1 MCFRCAPS
9 VYRRKLNPSSPI
21 DWGHDAKSMG
31 VKEMF
36 VTISDNADGIGKL
49 IAAKGEYA
57 EVEFFDS
64 PSGPRLV
71 NVQVR
76 LKSLERVTLSR
87 QTRTFV
93 FEPDSGSWRAGRIDE
108 LIAYGESGDEEHY
121 SVKFPN
127 GISECV
133 PVSRLFV
140 RWNRPIDDP
149 TEYLAAKITDTPF
162 FFEGRSKIVRHFAK
176 QRAAFGGMTAL
187 ASSGIEL
194 LEHQVSLVRR
204 VLADPI
210 QRYLLADEVG
220 LGKTV
225 EAGILI
231 KQHLLDQPSD
241 ASILVV
247 VPDHLTSQWRLE
259 LSGKFG
265 ISPLDCRLSVMAMS
279 KWSDKDLDPARTMIV
294 VDEAHLLANWA
305 FSEDLQL
312 RRSFSNAQKQAAA
325 SPRLLLLSGTPV
337 LYQELQ
343 FLSMLNLL
351 DPVGYPLD
359 DLNGF
364 RVRVKE
370 RQTVAEA
377 LVDLTDRASGSFI
390 DDAIGRLRPLFPN
403 DQRLEELSSR
413 VERLLW
419 NDENDPNRIAAVSAL
434 RIHIRET
441 YKLHRR
447 LLRTR
452 RGDSRIAEH
461 LLPRSGAEQIK
472 YEDLARVE
480 SASFLDV
487 WRQSL
492 TEETLTRKSV
502 QALFT
507 LFVSGAFE
515 HPRVL
520 VRLLKQRLALLD
532 DGAATNEQE
541 PRSSLLGQRIL
552 FPNELEL
559 INDRIELIL
568 SVSEVDERQV
578 ALSKWLLERAE
589 IRRVVLFESDA
600 EVANLLALRLRA
612 SLSDVLVCRFSGKIA
627 DIADFHSAQQRSIL
641 VCDRSAEEGLN
652 LQRSGATIVHFDLP
666 LDALRVEQRIGRLDR
681 IEAIG
686 KLRNV
691 VFCGD
696 IPFESEW
703 LDCLISGV
711 GVFSRSVSALQY
723 LLATSRGRIEQD
735 LLNEGRTA
743 FTLELDRLLDA
754 NGGVESEIRK
764 IDAQEEMD
772 SVEVDSEAEHAFYAR
787 LLEIDE
793 IVETDGQASLDAWIV
808 RRLQFNHQRLAHG
821 IGRYLYVV
829 DQTLV
834 PLFDAYRIFQESLDT
849 DPAVPRRRHELP
861 LVPSTFDRGVAGQ
874 KRIALLRIGN
884 PMLSALEKFVR
895 KDDRGSSFA
904 FWRYLPEHEG
914 PADYFFRF
922 DFFVEASPQSAVLT
936 DEPNGF
942 DDAAVFQRRADD
954 IFPVQ
959 YRTIWL
965 NSDLEPVSD
974 PTCLGRLQL
983 GYSKQAR
990 PDGSF
995 DRNLNAARW
1004 RTAELGLNLGDWSSR
1019 CERARCEAERLLR
1032 ISSAFTES
1040 CCSSETRFEA
1050 ALAERS
1056 QIFDS
1061 RLRRLF
1067 GAPKIAELNSFA
1079 VEEEFDLA
1087 IMASVKSPTVR
1098 VDSVGVVV
1106 LASTPLEDGASIGG
1120 QDAAI

>member
-1 MCFRCAPS
+1 M
-9 VYRRKLNPSSPI
+9 
-21 DWGHDAKSMG
+21 GAKRT
-31 VKEMF
+31 F
-36 VTISDNADGIGKL
+36 VTIKDNADGIGKL
-49 IAAKGEYA
+49 IAAEAEYA

-71 NVQVR
+71 NVRVR
-76 LKSLERVTLSR
+76 LSSVERVTLSR
-87 QTRTFV
+87 QTRIFM
-93 FEPDSGSWRAGRIDE
+93 FEPDSGIWRAGRIDE
-108 LIAYGESGDEEHY
+108 LITDEHSGNEEHY

-127 GISECV
+127 RVSERV

-140 RWNRPIDDP
+140 RWSRPIDDP
-149 TEYLAAKITDTPF
+149 TEYLAARITDTPF
-162 FFEGRSKIVRHFAK
+162 FFEGRSRIVRHFAK

-194 LEHQVSLVRR
+194 LEHQVSLVRK

-220 LGKTV
+220 LGKTI

-241 ASILVV
+241 SSILVV
-247 VPDHLTSQWRLE
+247 VPDHLTTQWKLE

-265 ISPLDCRLSVMAMS
+265 ISPLDSRLRVVAMS

-305 FSEDLQL
+305 FSEDLEA
-312 RRSFSNAQKQAAA
+312 RRSFANAQKQAVS

-351 DPVGYPLD
+351 DSSGYPLD

-364 RVRVKE
+364 RVRVNE

-377 LVDLTDRASGSFI
+377 LIDLTDRASGSFVN
-390 DDAIGRLRPLFPN
+390 DAIGRLKPLFPN

-413 VERLLW
+413 VESLLW
-419 NDENDPNRIAAVSAL
+419 NDESDPNRVAALSAL
-434 RIHIRET
+434 RTHIREI

-452 RGDSRIAEH
+452 RVDSRIAEH
-461 LLPRSGAEQIK
+461 LLSRSGAEKIS

-492 TEETLTRKSV
+492 PDGALTRGPTK
-502 QALFT
+502 ALFG
-507 LFVSGAFE
+507 LLVSGAFE

-520 VRLLKQRLALLD
+520 VRLLEQRLALLG
-532 DGAATNEQE
+532 DGLPTNKLA
-541 PRSSLLGQRIL
+541 PHSSLLGQPQF

-559 INDRIELIL
+559 IKDRKELIL

-578 ALSKWLLERAE
+578 ALSKWLLQRSE
-589 IRRVVLFESDA
+589 IRRVVLFESDTA
-600 EVANLLALRLRA
+600 VADLLALRLRA
-612 SLSDVLVCRFSGKIA
+612 SLSDVLVCRYSGKIA
-627 DIADFHSAQQRSIL
+627 DIAEFHSSKQRSIL

-666 LDALRVEQRIGRLDR
+666 LDALRIEQRIGRLDR

-691 VFCGD
+691 VFCGNF
-696 IPFESEW
+696 PFESEW
-703 LDCLISGV
+703 LDCLIFGV
-711 GVFSRSVSALQY
+711 AVFSRSVSALQY
-723 LLATSRGRIEQD
+723 LLAISRGRIEED

-754 NGGVESEIRK
+754 NAGVESEIRK
-764 IDAQEEMD
+764 IEAQEEMD

-793 IVETDGQASLDAWIV
+793 VVETEGQASLDAWIV
-808 RRLQFNHQRLAHG
+808 GRLQFSHQQLAPG
-821 IGRYLYVV
+821 VGRYVYVV

-849 DPAVPRRRHELP
+849 DSTVHRRRHELP
-861 LVPSTFDRGVAGQ
+861 LVPSTFDRAVAGQ
-874 KRIALLRIGN
+874 KRIALLRVGN
-884 PMLSALEKFVR
+884 EMLSALEGFVR

-904 FWRYLPEHEG
+904 YWRYLPEHEG
-914 PADYFFRF
+914 PPDYFFRF
-922 DFFVEASPQSAVLT
+922 DFFVEASPKEAVLA
-936 DEPNGF
+936 DEPGSVDV
-942 DDAAVFQRRADD
+942 DDVAVFQRRADD

-974 PTCLGRLQL
+974 PTCLGRLRL

-995 DRNLNAARW
+995 DRNLNSARW
-1004 RTAELGLNLGDWSSR
+1004 RTAEVRLNFGDWSSR
-1019 CERARCEAERLLR
+1019 CERARSEAERLLR
-1032 ISSAFTES
+1032 LSSAFIES
-1040 CCSSETRFEA
+1040 WSSSITRFEA

-1067 GAPKIAELNSFA
+1067 GALRTAELQAFA

-1106 LASTPLEDGASIGG
+1106 LASIPLEDAASIGG

>member
-1 MCFRCAPS
+1 MSYNFCILIWPEGTVATE
-9 VYRRKLNPSSPI
+9 
-21 DWGHDAKSMG
+21 MG
-31 VKEMF
+31 ARETF
-36 VTISDNADGIGKL
+36 VTIRESAVGIGKL
-49 IAAKGEYA
+49 KDIRNGQA

-64 PSGPRLV
+64 PAGPRLIQKHV
-71 NVQVR
+71 PVR
-76 LKSLERVTLSR
+76 LVQAVELGA
-87 QTRTFV
+87 QTRIFAFDPNNGTWKA
-93 FEPDSGSWRAGRIDE
+93 GRAGGLVSAEAAHKAEDQY
-108 LIAYGESGDEEHY
+108 LVH
-121 SVKFPN
+121 FPN
-127 GISECV
+127 GEV
-133 PVSRLFV
+133 EQVSITRLFV
-140 RWNRPIDDP
+140 RWGRAIEDP

-162 FFEGRSKIVRHFAK
+162 FFEGRSRIVRHFAK

-194 LEHQVSLVRR
+194 LEHQVSLVRK

-220 LGKTV
+220 LGKTI

-231 KQHLLDQPSD
+231 KQHLLDQPSES
-241 ASILVV
+241 SILVV
-247 VPDHLTSQWRLE
+247 VPDHLTTQWRLE

-265 ISPLDCRLSVMAMS
+265 ISPLDSRLRVVAMS
-279 KWSDKDLDPARTMIV
+279 KWSDKDSDPARTMIV

-305 FSEDLQL
+305 FSEDSEA
-312 RRSFSNAQKQAAA
+312 RRSFANAQEQAVS

-351 DPVGYPLD
+351 DPSGYPLD

-377 LVDLTDRASGSFI
+377 LVDLTDRASGSFVN
-390 DDAIGRLRPLFPN
+390 DAISRLRPLFPN

-413 VERLLW
+413 VESLLW
-419 NDENDPNRIAAVSAL
+419 NDESDPNRVAALSAL
-434 RIHIRET
+434 RTHIREI

-452 RGDSRIAEH
+452 RVDSRIAEH
-461 LLPRSGAEQIK
+461 LLSRSGVEKIR

-492 TEETLTRKSV
+492 PDEALTREPAK
-502 QALFT
+502 ALFAV
-507 LFVSGAFE
+507 FVSGAFE

-520 VRLLKQRLALLD
+520 VRLLEQRLALLG
-532 DGAATNEQE
+532 DGQRTNEQV
-541 PRSSLLGQRIL
+541 PHSSLLGQPQF

-559 INDRIELIL
+559 IKDRKELIL
-568 SVSEVDERQV
+568 SVLEVDERQV
-578 ALSKWLLERAE
+578 ALSNWLLQRSE
-589 IRRVVLFESDA
+589 IRRVVLFESDT
-600 EVANLLALRLRA
+600 EVADLLAVRLRA
-612 SLSDVLVCRFSGKIA
+612 SLSEVLVCRFSGKFA
-627 DIADFHSAQQRSIL
+627 DIAEFHSSKQRSIL

-666 LDALRVEQRIGRLDR
+666 LDALRMEQRIGRLDR

-686 KLRNV
+686 RLRNV
-691 VFCGD
+691 VFCGNL
-696 IPFESEW
+696 PFESEW
-703 LDCLISGV
+703 LDYLIFGV

-723 LLATSRGRIEQD
+723 LLAISRGRIEED
-735 LLNEGRTA
+735 LVNEGRTA
-743 FTLELDRLLDA
+743 FTLERDRLLDA
-754 NGGVESEIRK
+754 NGGAESEIRK
-764 IDAQEEMD
+764 IEAQEEMD

-793 IVETDGQASLDAWIV
+793 VAEADGQASLDAWIV
-808 RRLQFNHQRLAHG
+808 RRLQFSHQQLG
-821 IGRYLYVV
+821 PGVGRYVYVV

-834 PLFDAYRIFQESLDT
+834 PLFDAYQIFQESLDT
-849 DPAVPRRRHELP
+849 DSTVHRRRHELP
-861 LVPSTFDRGVAGQ
+861 LVPSTFDRAIAGQ
-874 KRIALLRIGN
+874 KRIALLRVGN
-884 PMLSALEKFVR
+884 QMLSALERFVR

-904 FWRYLPEHEG
+904 YWRYLPEHEG
-914 PADYFFRF
+914 TADYFFRF
-922 DFFVEASPQSAVLT
+922 DFFIEASPKEAVLT
-936 DEPNGF
+936 DEPGSV

-954 IFPVQ
+954 VFPVQ

-974 PTCLGRLQL
+974 PTCLGRLRL

-995 DRNLNAARW
+995 DRNLNSARW
-1004 RTAELGLNLGDWSSR
+1004 RTAELRLNLGDWSSR
-1019 CERARCEAERLLR
+1019 CERARSEAERLLR
-1032 ISSAFTES
+1032 LSSAFTES
-1040 CCSSETRFEA
+1040 WSSSITRFEA

-1067 GAPKIAELNSFA
+1067 GGLRIAELQAFA

-1106 LASTPLEDGASIGG
+1106 LASTPLEDAASIGG

>member
-1 MCFRCAPS
+1 M
-9 VYRRKLNPSSPI
+9 
-21 DWGHDAKSMG
+21 GAKG
-31 VKEMF
+31 TF
-36 VTISDNADGIGKL
+36 VTIKDNADGIGKL
-49 IAAKGEYA
+49 IAAKAEYA

-71 NVQVR
+71 NVRVR
-76 LKSLERVTLSR
+76 LNSLERVTLSR
-87 QTRTFV
+87 QTRIFV
-93 FEPDSGSWRAGRIDE
+93 FEPDSGFWRAGRIDA
-108 LIAYGESGDEEHY
+108 LITNEECGNEEHY

-127 GISECV
+127 GLTEHV
-133 PVSRLFV
+133 PVSRLYV

-149 TEYLAAKITDTPF
+149 TEYLAARITDTPF
-162 FFEGRSKIVRHFAK
+162 FFEGRSRIVRHFAK

-194 LEHQVSLVRR
+194 LEHQVSLVRK

-220 LGKTV
+220 LGKTI

-231 KQHLLDQPSD
+231 KQHLLDQPSY

-247 VPDHLTSQWRLE
+247 VPDHLTTQWKLE

-265 ISPLDCRLSVMAMS
+265 ISPLDSRLRVVAMS
-279 KWSDKDLDPARTMIV
+279 KWSHRDSDPARTMIV
-294 VDEAHLLANWA
+294 IDEAHLLANWA
-305 FSEDLQL
+305 FSEDLEA
-312 RRSFSNAQKQAAA
+312 RRSFANAQNQAAS

-351 DPVGYPLD
+351 DPSGYPLG

-377 LVDLTDRASGSFI
+377 LVDLTDRASGSFVT
-390 DDAIGRLRPLFPN
+390 DAIGRLKPLFPN

-413 VERLLW
+413 VESLLW
-419 NDENDPNRIAAVSAL
+419 NDESDPNRVAALSAL
-434 RIHIRET
+434 RTHIREI

-452 RGDSRIAEH
+452 RVDSRIAEH
-461 LLPRSGAEQIK
+461 LLSRSGAEKIT
-472 YEDLARVE
+472 YEDSARVE
-480 SASFLDV
+480 SASFLDA
-487 WRQSL
+487 WRHSL
-492 TEETLTRKSV
+492 PDEELTREPVK
-502 QALFT
+502 ALFT
-507 LFVSGAFE
+507 AFVSAAFE

-520 VRLLKQRLALLD
+520 VRLLEQRLALLG
-532 DGAATNEQE
+532 DGLPANKRE
-541 PRSSLLGQRIL
+541 PNSSLLGQPKL
-552 FPNELEL
+552 FPSELAL
-559 INDRIELIL
+559 IKDRRELIL

-578 ALSKWLLERAE
+578 ALSKWLLQRPE
-589 IRRVVLFESDA
+589 IRRVVLFESDT
-600 EVANLLALRLRA
+600 EVADLLALRLRA

-627 DIADFHSAQQRSIL
+627 DIAEFHAAKQRSIL
-641 VCDRSAEEGLN
+641 VCDRNAEEGLN

-691 VFCGD
+691 VFSGNL
-696 IPFESEW
+696 PFENEW

-723 LLATSRGRIEQD
+723 LLAISRSRIEGD
-735 LLNEGRTA
+735 FLNEGRTA
-743 FTLELDRLLDA
+743 FVLELDRLLDA

-787 LLEIDE
+787 LLEIDG

-808 RRLQFNHQRLAHG
+808 KRLQFSHQQLAPG
-821 IGRYLYVV
+821 VGRYLYVV

-849 DPAVPRRRHELP
+849 DSTVHRRRYELP
-861 LVPSTFDRGVAGQ
+861 LLPSTFDRALAGQ
-874 KRIALLRIGN
+874 KRVALLRVGN
-884 PMLSALEKFVR
+884 QMLSALERFVR

-904 FWRYLPEHEG
+904 YWRYLPEHEG

-922 DFFVEASPQSAVLT
+922 DFLVEASAQKAVLT
-936 DEPNGF
+936 DEPGSV

-954 IFPVQ
+954 VFPVQ

-974 PTCLGRLQL
+974 PICLGRLQL

-1004 RTAELGLNLGDWSSR
+1004 RTAEMRLNLGDWSGR
-1019 CERARCEAERLLR
+1019 CERARSEAERLLR
-1032 ISSAFTES
+1032 VSADFTES
-1040 CCSSETRFEA
+1040 WSSSITSFEA
-1050 ALAERS
+1050 ALAERA

-1061 RLRRLF
+1061 RLRRLN
-1067 GAPKIAELNSFA
+1067 GALKLAELQA
-1079 VEEEFDLA
+1079 LAIEEEFDLT

-1098 VDSVGVVV
+1098 VDSIGVVV
-1106 LASTPLEDGASIGG
+1106 LASTPLEDAASFGG